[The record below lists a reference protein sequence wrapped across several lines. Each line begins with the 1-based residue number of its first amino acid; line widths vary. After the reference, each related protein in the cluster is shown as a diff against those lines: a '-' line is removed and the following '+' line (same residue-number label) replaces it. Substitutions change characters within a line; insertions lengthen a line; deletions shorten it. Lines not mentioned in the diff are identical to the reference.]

1 MHLAHPLPYGG
12 DAVQTALVMLV
23 SAGEAEMERQLLGH
37 IAAQI
42 ADRPTFADILAHGD
56 TAGIRRELEY
66 VLEEHFREHL
76 EQLL

>member
-1 MHLAHPLPYGG
+1 
-12 DAVQTALVMLV
+12 
-23 SAGEAEMERQLLGH
+23 MERQILGH

-56 TAGIRRELEY
+56 AAGIRRELEY